1 MPLDEK
7 RKFGKRNHFDWA
19 LRREDSIGEKVDY
32 ILGNPV
38 GSGLAENRLEYRWLW
53 RETGD
58 TVRRNLQKATGGT
71 PVLHHLDRTAG
82 FLSRHYCLRACSCKI
97 TQHIQRP
104 GGHAAVLGK
113 TSLRTF
119 AAFLPGSKE
128 VIGPRHSL
136 PPAAN
141 EGEPWADGL
150 HGCRTNA

>member
-7 RKFGKRNHFDWA
+7 GKFGKRNHFDRA
-19 LRREDSIGEKVDY
+19 LRREESIGDKVDY

-38 GSGLAENRLEYRWLW
+38 GSGLTENRLEYRWLW

-104 GGHAAVLGK
+104 GGGTLRFWGK
-113 TSLRTF
+113 PRF
-119 AAFLPGSKE
+119 AHSPHSCQE
-128 VIGPRHSL
+128 VKK
-136 PPAAN
+136 
-141 EGEPWADGL
+141 
-150 HGCRTNA
+150 